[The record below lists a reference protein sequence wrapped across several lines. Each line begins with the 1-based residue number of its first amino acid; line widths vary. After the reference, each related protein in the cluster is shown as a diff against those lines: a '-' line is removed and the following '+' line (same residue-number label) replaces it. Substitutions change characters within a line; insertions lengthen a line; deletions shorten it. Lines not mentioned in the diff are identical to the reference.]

1 MDRLKVGEGIPR
13 VMCSVFEQKIKFCL
27 DVELFKNHPF
37 CSENAGEGYRVQVLS
52 KFVNLANLIES
63 KNENFMCIH
72 FPRFSTNNDYFAGDV
87 ESMESPTTA
96 LWLYLLIAQHYD
108 KIGQFQV
115 ALKFADR
122 AEAHTPTLIETL
134 MIKAKIYKVRNA
146 LEFFQQ
152 IMVTLKAISPW
163 NFSYF

>member
-1 MDRLKVGEGIPR
+1 MHIQFSR
-13 VMCSVFEQKIKFCL
+13 V
-27 DVELFKNHPF
+27 
-37 CSENAGEGYRVQVLS
+37 
-52 KFVNLANLIES
+52 
-63 KNENFMCIH
+63 
-72 FPRFSTNNDYFAGDV
+72 STNNDCFAGDM

-115 ALKFADR
+115 ALKFVDR

-152 IMVTLKAISPW
+152 IMVTLKAVSPW